1 MSLGMPAPA
10 SRNALCPCGSGKR
23 YKACHGGIH
32 DAASSP
38 GALAAQAQ
46 VRLDAKDHDGAVAI
60 AEDLLAQ
67 HPEHPDALRILALVA
82 YERGHPEDALPLLL
96 RAARA
101 LPRHPLPAAAQYAV
115 WTALNFMFTQAL
127 AGLDVARAGTLRADY
142 AAVIAQRSGAGEEP
156 PPLVSVIVVA
166 GAFPERTERAIAAV
180 RAQAYRPIEL
190 VRVHDANAALP
201 ASMRA
206 AEGDTGLAQQLIAVA
221 PDAGLSARLNAGVRA
236 SRGTFVAILESD
248 QLHAPERI
256 AVLVEAVLARGA
268 AWGFTDARFMDAAG
282 QPVSAAAD
290 PRVGP
295 LRTLLEAIPE
305 ADSIG
310 HALFHQ
316 EFVALG
322 ASNLFF
328 RRALFDALDGFR
340 DLPMVYAWDF
350 ALRAVW
356 LAEPVHVARP
366 LYLHR
371 IPAEPTVTQD
381 ARERAQVAM
390 FAEYYARVCREE
402 NVPANPFAPCM
413 AVWGL
418 HFLKT
423 PFQTGHVL
431 AFPLDELDRLA
442 ALVLE
447 RRKATAATV
456 LTPGLNLVGFVF
468 GEFGLGESLRALAGA
483 CDSGGIPFVVKDVDM
498 RLRSRQADRTVAHH
512 VSDVLRHHVSL
523 YCLNP
528 DMLKPVHALMATT
541 TALGGYNIGY
551 WYWELETL
559 PRSWDEALA
568 RVDEIWVASEFVAE
582 AMRRACDRLVVK
594 VPPPIEVR
602 LARSYRRAEFD
613 LPDDQFLFLFS
624 FDFNSFSKR
633 KNPEATI
640 DAFRQ
645 AFPRG
650 RDDVGLVVKSIN
662 GMVQPG
668 KLQALMAHAEG
679 DPRVLLRD
687 GFLSRDEVSGL
698 ESVVDAYVSLHRAE
712 GLGLGLAE
720 SMYLGKPVIGTA
732 YSGNLEFMTPDNSCL
747 VDYRMVPIARGEYL
761 YDDPRFQWADPDVEQ
776 GAAWMRRLADDAA
789 FRTRIARAGQ
799 ETIRRRFNRE
809 RTAALMRVRLEVL
822 GVRERPGTTE
832 AGRVVAEA
840 R

>member
-1 MSLGMPAPA
+1 MPAPA

-23 YKACHGGIH
+23 YKACHGGIE

-82 YERGHPEDALPLLL
+82 HERGHPEDALPLLL

-180 RAQAYRPIEL
+180 RAQAYRPLEL
-190 VRVHDANAALP
+190 VLVHDADAAP
-201 ASMRA
+201 AASTRA
-206 AEGDTGLAQQLIAVA
+206 AEGDTALAQRLIGVA
-221 PDAGLSARLNAGVRA
+221 PEAGLSVRLNAGVRA
-236 SRGTFVAILESD
+236 SCGTFVAILESD
-248 QLHAPERI
+248 HLHAPERI
-256 AVLVEAVLARGA
+256 AVLVEAMLARSA
-268 AWGFTDARFMDAAG
+268 AWGFTDARFMDTAG
-282 QPVSAAAD
+282 RPVTADAD
-290 PRVGP
+290 PRVGL

-305 ADSIG
+305 SDSVG
-310 HALFHQ
+310 HALFHH

-328 RRALFDALDGFR
+328 RRDLFDALDGFR
-340 DLPMVYAWDF
+340 DLPLVHAWDF

-366 LYLHR
+366 LYVHWL
-371 IPAEPTVTQD
+371 PAEPAVTQVE
-381 ARERAQVAM
+381 REQAQVAM
-390 FAEYYARVCREE
+390 FTEHYARVCRAE
-402 NVPANPFAPCM
+402 NVPANPIAPCM

-431 AFPLDELDRLA
+431 AFAPDELDRLA

-447 RRKATAATV
+447 RRKATAAEV
-456 LTPGLNLVGFVF
+456 LTPGLNLVGFAF

-483 CDSGGIPFVVKDVDM
+483 CDDGGIPFVVKDVDM

-512 VSDVLRHHVSL
+512 VSDVLRHRVSL

-528 DMLKPVHALMATT
+528 DMLKPVHPLMATT

-559 PRSWDEALA
+559 PRSWDDALA
-568 RVDEIWVASEFVAE
+568 RVDEIWVATEFVAE
-582 AMRRACDRLVVK
+582 AMRRVCDRPVLK

-613 LPDDQFLFLFS
+613 LPDDRFLFLFS

-633 KNPEATI
+633 KNPEAAI
-640 DAFRQ
+640 AAFRQ
-645 AFPRG
+645 AFPRERG
-650 RDDVGLVVKSIN
+650 DVGLVVKSIN

-799 ETIRRRFNRE
+799 ETIRGQFNRE

-822 GVRERPGTTE
+822 GVRERPGTPE